1 MPVKVVDA
9 SALAALLFGEP
20 EADSVVERL
29 GDARLVA
36 PTLLSYEL
44 ANVCL
49 IKSRRHPELRPALT
63 AAFRLR
69 ARLSVDEMAVD
80 HDGAV
85 ELAAM
90 TGLSAYDASYLW
102 LSRQLD
108 AELVTLDKQLSKA
121 MAAPLSP

>member
-1 MPVKVVDA
+1 MAVKVVDA

-20 EADSVVERL
+20 EANSVAERL

-36 PTLLSYEL
+36 PMLLSYEL

-49 IKSRRHPELRPALT
+49 IKSRRHPELRLALT

-69 ARLSVDEMAVD
+69 ARLCVDELPVD

-85 ELAAM
+85 GLAAI

-108 AELVTLDKQLSKA
+108 AELVTLDKRLSKA
-121 MAAPLSP
+121 AAPSSSP